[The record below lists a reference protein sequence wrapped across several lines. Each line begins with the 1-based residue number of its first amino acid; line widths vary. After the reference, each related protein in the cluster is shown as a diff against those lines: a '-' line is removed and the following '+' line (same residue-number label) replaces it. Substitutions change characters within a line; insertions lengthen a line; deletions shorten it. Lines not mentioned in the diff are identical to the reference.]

1 MTSAPLKQQIL
12 TMSIRSLTQVRLLS
26 LVAGVAGLLT
36 QAALEAQATPDR
48 WRAEGWVTDFTKRSV
63 GFDEIISG
71 GPPKDGIPS
80 IDHPKFVSVTS
91 SNDLQP
97 REPVIGL
104 EIAGEAKAYPLRV
117 LVWHEIVN
125 DTVGGVPVV
134 VTYCPLCNAAIVFDR
149 RVAGRSLTFGTTGKL
164 RSSDLVMYDRET
176 ESWWQQFTG
185 EAIVGEFTGTRLKLV
200 PARLE
205 AFELFSKRHPKGSVL
220 IPNDPSFRDY
230 GSNPYV
236 GYDTSEKPFLFNGEF
251 PEGIDPMARVVVVKL
266 GEPRAISLELLR
278 KRGNMTLGDVMLSWL
293 EGQSSALDDAE
304 IAKGR
309 DVGNVIAQHKLE
321 DGALVDIPYDVTFAF
336 VFHAFYP
343 QASIMK

>member
-1 MTSAPLKQQIL
+1 MFDMPIDQSGLTLARARGWQQSGHSSVEDLVSAGKVDEYGFFIDSEGNKIGGNTWIEGMDTPGG
-12 TMSIRSLTQVRLLS
+12 SLSSGDWTTH
-26 LVAGVAGLLT
+26 VA
-36 QAALEAQATPDR
+36 
-48 WRAEGWVTDFTKRSV
+48 
-63 GFDEIISG
+63 G

-80 IDHPKFVSVTS
+80 IDNPKFVSVAS

-104 EIAGEAKAYPLRV
+104 EIAGEAKAYPLRI

-164 RSSDLVMYDRET
+164 RSSDLVMYDHAT

-185 EAIVGEFTGTRLKLV
+185 EAIVGEYTGRRLQLV
-200 PARLE
+200 PSRLE
-205 AFELFSKRHPKGSVL
+205 SFELFSKRHPRGSVL
-220 IPNDPSFRDY
+220 VPNDPGFRDY

-236 GYDTSEKPFLFNGEF
+236 GYDASERPFLFNGEL
-251 PEGIDPMARVVVVKL
+251 PDGIDPLARVVVLKG

-278 KRGNMTLGDVMLSWL
+278 QRRTMTVDGVLLS
-293 EGQSSALDDAE
+293 
-304 IAKGR
+304 
-309 DVGNVIAQHKLE
+309 
-321 DGALVDIPYDVTFAF
+321 
-336 VFHAFYP
+336 
-343 QASIMK
+343 

>member
-1 MTSAPLKQQIL
+1 
-12 TMSIRSLTQVRLLS
+12 MSIRSLSQARLLS

-36 QAALEAQATPDR
+36 QAALEAQATPDH
-48 WRAEGWVTDFTKRSV
+48 WRVEGWATDFSKRSIGWNEV
-63 GFDEIISG
+63 ISG

-80 IDHPKFVSVTS
+80 IDNPKFVSVAS

-104 EIAGEAKAYPLRV
+104 EIAGEAKAYPLRI

-164 RSSDLVMYDRET
+164 RSSDLVMYDHAT

-185 EAIVGEFTGTRLKLV
+185 EAIVGEYTGRRLQLV
-200 PARLE
+200 PSRLE
-205 AFELFSKRHPKGSVL
+205 SFELFSKRHPRGSVL
-220 IPNDPSFRDY
+220 VPNDPGFRDY

-236 GYDTSEKPFLFNGEF
+236 GYDASERPFLFNGEL
-251 PEGIDPMARVVVVKL
+251 PDGIDPLARVVVLKG

-278 KRGNMTLGDVMLSWL
+278 QRRTMTVDGVLLS
-293 EGQSSALDDAE
+293 
-304 IAKGR
+304 
-309 DVGNVIAQHKLE
+309 
-321 DGALVDIPYDVTFAF
+321 
-336 VFHAFYP
+336 
-343 QASIMK
+343 